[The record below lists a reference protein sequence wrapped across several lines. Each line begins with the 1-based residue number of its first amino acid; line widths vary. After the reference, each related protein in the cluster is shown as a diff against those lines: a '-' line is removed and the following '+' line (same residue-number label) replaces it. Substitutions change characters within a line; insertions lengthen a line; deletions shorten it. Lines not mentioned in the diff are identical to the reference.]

1 MGKLV
6 VKLIESGIGF
16 TSEAIHAARNRSSN
30 RNPTSNSSTRDSC
43 TEQSDQFV
51 IDDEEIAKE
60 LMQEGRARIPVSN
73 GIYIDS
79 HYAELPAVNGPSIH
93 QQYAELPAVIEP
105 SIHQQYAELPPAN
118 ELSYRL
124 DECQQNKFIGV
135 DNFVDGK
142 ATPTAAETRHDLD
155 GYNDSIYSDDMQ
167 HEFERAEAV
176 WTQTENLQH
185 VRLPTYEESE
195 WAPVALARAGTGETT
210 EVQEQY
216 IDHPP
221 IQIEQPVDPSQGLTC
236 PVVIS
241 HCRPSTK
248 TPTFERAYAPI
259 LANSGIRQDVFLRFL
274 GDFDQANMDSQWLN
288 VVSVAADISHRVPEI
303 ASFVTGLLLEVAAG
317 AAREMQTSC
326 PANDFLDWANHEV
339 FIPNG
344 LYAVVLQFKDEVPG
358 EQQGVLAM
366 LSQKLGKTLFTTEK
380 IDINRPVSATV
391 FRPSPT
397 TTKVE
402 LPQIAHLVY
411 PDLYSGPT
419 QTASGRRAKS
429 ESMQGKLKSVGARLQ
444 DNMEKKAQSSNELK
458 DSACCLAVR
467 GSSDRRLVS
476 RYNDTNHGVNNRK
489 LLSTLSGG
497 RLGNKPGL
505 IERAATSI
513 KEFHDLKRIARL
525 ELTHD
530 PIREK
535 LRRSQE
541 KRTKMPSKALQP
553 NVPYLIIVNRLSE
566 EELQH
571 SVSLLDAIF

>member
-1 MGKLV
+1 
-6 VKLIESGIGF
+6 
-16 TSEAIHAARNRSSN
+16 
-30 RNPTSNSSTRDSC
+30 
-43 TEQSDQFV
+43 
-51 IDDEEIAKE
+51 
-60 LMQEGRARIPVSN
+60 MQEGRAQLPVSN
-73 GIYIDS
+73 EIYIDQ
-79 HYAELPAVNGPSIH
+79 HYAELPAVNEPSIH
-93 QQYAELPAVIEP
+93 QQYAELPAVTEP

-124 DECQQNKFIGV
+124 EECQQNKFIGV
-135 DNFVDGK
+135 DNLIDGK
-142 ATPTAAETRHDLD
+142 ATPTAAEPRHDLD
-155 GYNDSIYSDDMQ
+155 GYNNSIYSVGMQ
-167 HEFERAEAV
+167 HEFEQAEAV

-216 IDHPP
+216 IGHSP
-221 IQIEQPVDPSQGLTC
+221 IQIEQPVNRSQGLTC
-236 PVVIS
+236 PVVIP

-248 TPTFERAYAPI
+248 SPTFGRAYAPI
-259 LANSGIRQDVFLRFL
+259 LANCGICQDVFLRFL
-274 GDFDQANMDSQWLN
+274 GDFDQAIMDSQSLN
-288 VVSVAADISHRVPEI
+288 VVNVAADISYKVPEI
-303 ASFVTGLLLEVAAG
+303 ASFVTGLSLEVAAG
-317 AAREMQTSC
+317 AAHEMQTSC
-326 PANDFLDWANHEV
+326 PANAFLEWANHEV

-358 EQQGVLAM
+358 EQQGALGI
-366 LSQKLGKTLFTTEK
+366 LSQKIGKTLFTTEK
-380 IDINRPVSATV
+380 IDINQPVSATV
-391 FRPSPT
+391 FHPSST

-419 QTASGRRAKS
+419 QTVSGRRAKS
-429 ESMQGKLKSVGARLQ
+429 ESMQGKSKSAGARLQ
-444 DNMEKKAQSSNELK
+444 DHMEKKAQSSNGLK

-476 RYNDTNHGVNNRK
+476 RYNDTNHGVNKRK

-505 IERAATSI
+505 IEQAANSI
-513 KEFHDLKRIARL
+513 KEFQDLKRIARL
-525 ELTHD
+525 ELPHD
-530 PIREK
+530 PIKEK

-541 KRTKMPSKALQP
+541 KRTEIPSKALQP
-553 NVPYLIIVNRLSE
+553 NVPYLMIVNRLSE

-571 SVSLLDAIF
+571 SVSLLKAIF